1 MSVFLE
7 EYGREA
13 SVLTSDSTDKYID
26 KVVKR
31 YSKLFGLPSQ
41 RRIIVYLVVL
51 SLHGGILSLLP
62 LNLSLEN
69 FAVGLGFG
77 ASFFVLTLLSDFII
91 SYSSMKNDL
100 IFDWRRCSALSF
112 FSSLVWFGILL
123 LGSLISG
130 LLGAPELWSRF
141 FFLGFSGALI
151 LRLLVLSITSFA
163 GFGETIFSSLLQPAL
178 VTLPLLF
185 MDSSIGHTIGKQ
197 IPVFALTSV
206 SVSLLTVLAF
216 KYFMDRTGTKTLGIA
231 SSVLFKAFL
240 ANWTEDLT
248 APMESFFEKLGNQQ
262 DVKVSLLTFRTGEKI
277 KAVIVVPALHPGP
290 FKNLGSSLLPSLIQ
304 TAIQNKFDCVVSAPH
319 GLVGHELDVSTH
331 SENQRVVQS
340 IVGFVGSS
348 ATYSK
353 ATSMVRTES
362 DDAKASCQLFG
373 DCAFLT
379 LTTAPKTIED
389 LPPELD
395 SLIVGE
401 AEKRGLHV
409 LAIDAHNSM
418 GGSFDRDSAVAS
430 FSKASMDCLEKV
442 LETKSSRFK
451 VGAATVVP
459 KEFTVKAGM
468 GPGGISVIV
477 VEVDA
482 QKVAYVTIDGNNMV
496 SGLRDKILSA
506 LKELGIDDGEVLTT
520 DTHSVCGMIRSARG
534 YNLVGEAIDH
544 MKLISYIKEATLH
557 ALERME
563 PAEASWLR
571 EVIPDVKVIGE
582 QQITELTVLA
592 DKTTERAKRLAVSL
606 LPTAAVALILLLLFL
621 L

>member
-1 MSVFLE
+1 
-7 EYGREA
+7 
-13 SVLTSDSTDKYID
+13 LTNDSTDKYIG
-26 KVVKR
+26 KAVKR
-31 YSKLFGLPSQ
+31 YSKLFGLPSH
-41 RRIIVYLVVL
+41 RRIRLYLGVL
-51 SLHGGILSLLP
+51 SLHGGILSILP
-62 LNLSLEN
+62 LNLSLQN

-77 ASFFVLTLLSDFII
+77 ASFLVLTLLSDFVI
-91 SYSSMKNDL
+91 SQTSMKNAP
-100 IFDWRRCSALSF
+100 IFNRRRCSALSF
-112 FSSLVWFGILL
+112 FSSLIWFGILIF
-123 LGSLISG
+123 GSLISA
-130 LLGAPELWSRF
+130 LLGAPELWISF

-163 GFGETIFSSLLQPAL
+163 GFGKTLFSSLLQPTL
-178 VTLPLLF
+178 VAIPLFF
-185 MDSSIGHTIGKQ
+185 MISTIGYTAEMQ
-197 IPVFALTSV
+197 ILVLALTSV
-206 SVSLLTVLAF
+206 SVSLLSVFAF
-216 KYFMDRTGTKTLGIA
+216 KYFMDRVGTGTLGIA

-240 ANWTEDLT
+240 ANWTEDLI
-248 APMESFFEKLGNQQ
+248 APMETFFEKLGNKQ
-262 DVKVSLLTFRTGEKI
+262 DVKVSLLTFRAGEKI

-304 TAIQNKFDCVVSAPH
+304 TTIQNRFDCVVSAPH
-319 GLVGHELDVSTH
+319 GLVGHELDVSTQ

-340 IVGFVGSS
+340 ILGFVGSPS
-348 ATYSK
+348 TYSK
-353 ATSMVRTES
+353 ATPMVRTES
-362 DDAKASCQLFG
+362 DDAKASCQIFG

-395 SLIVGE
+395 SLIVNE
-401 AEKRGLHV
+401 AEKLGLSV

-418 GGSFDRDSAVAS
+418 GGSFDRDSAVKS
-430 FSKASMDCLEKV
+430 FSEASVDCLEKA
-442 LETKSSRFK
+442 LKTKNSRFK

-459 KEFTVKAGM
+459 REFTVHDGM

-477 VEVDA
+477 VEVDD

-520 DTHSVCGMIRSARG
+520 DTHSVCGMIRSERG

-544 MKLISYIKEATLH
+544 LKLISYIKEATIH
-557 ALERME
+557 ALGNME
-563 PAEASWLR
+563 SVEASWR
-571 EVIPDVKVIGE
+571 TEVIPNVKVIGE

-592 DKTTERAKRLAVSL
+592 DKTTQRAKRLAVSL
-606 LPTAAVALILLLLFL
+606 FPAAAVSLVLLLLFL

>member
-1 MSVFLE
+1 
-7 EYGREA
+7 
-13 SVLTSDSTDKYID
+13 LTNDSTDKYID

-41 RRIIVYLVVL
+41 NKITVYLGVL
-51 SLHGGILSLLP
+51 SLHGGILSILP
-62 LNLSLEN
+62 LNLSLQN

-77 ASFFVLTLLSDFII
+77 ASFLVLTLLSDFII
-91 SYSSMKNDL
+91 SQTSMKNAL
-100 IFDWRRCSALSF
+100 IFNRRRCSALSF
-112 FSSLVWFGILL
+112 FSSLVCFGILI
-123 LGSLISG
+123 LGSLISA
-130 LLGAPELWSRF
+130 LLGAPELWIRF

-163 GFGETIFSSLLQPAL
+163 GFGRTLFSSLLQPAL
-178 VTLPLLF
+178 VALPILF
-185 MDSSIGHTIGKQ
+185 MDSTIGYTLELQ
-197 IPVFALTSV
+197 IFVFALISV
-206 SVSLLTVLAF
+206 SVSLLSVFAF
-216 KYFMDRTGTKTLGIA
+216 KYFMDRVGTGTLGIA

-240 ANWTEDLT
+240 ANWTEDLI
-248 APMESFFEKLGNQQ
+248 APMETFFEKLGNKQ
-262 DVKVSLLTFRTGEKI
+262 DVKVSLLTFRAGEKI

-304 TAIQNKFDCVVSAPH
+304 TTIQNRFDCVVSAPH
-319 GLVGHELDVSTH
+319 GLVGHELDVSTQ

-340 IVGFVGSS
+340 ILEFVGSS
-348 ATYSK
+348 STYSE
-353 ATSMVRTES
+353 ATPMVRTES
-362 DDAKASCQLFG
+362 DDAKASCQIFG

-389 LPPELD
+389 LPPELN
-395 SLIVGE
+395 SLIVSE
-401 AEKRGLHV
+401 AEKLGLSV

-418 GGSFDRDSAVAS
+418 GGSFDRDSAVTS
-430 FSKASMDCLEKV
+430 FSEASVDCLEKA
-442 LETKSSRFK
+442 LKTKNSSFK

-459 KEFTVKAGM
+459 QEFTVHDGM

-477 VEVDA
+477 VEVDS
-482 QKVAYVTIDGNNMV
+482 QKAAYVTIDGNNMV

-544 MKLISYIKEATLH
+544 LKLISYITEATNR
-557 ALERME
+557 ALDSME
-563 PAEASWLR
+563 PVEASWR
-571 EVIPDVKVIGE
+571 TEVIPNVKVIGE

-592 DKTTERAKRLAVSL
+592 DKTTQRARRLAVSL
-606 LPTAAVALILLLLFL
+606 FPTAAVSLVLLLLFL

>member
-1 MSVFLE
+1 M
-7 EYGREA
+7 
-13 SVLTSDSTDKYID
+13 TNDSTDKYIG
-26 KVVKR
+26 KAVKR
-31 YSKLFGLPSQ
+31 YSKLFGLPS
-41 RRIIVYLVVL
+41 RSRITLYLGVL
-51 SLHGGILSLLP
+51 SLHGGILSTLP
-62 LNLSLEN
+62 LNLSLQN

-77 ASFFVLTLLSDFII
+77 ASFLVLTLLSDFVI
-91 SYSSMKNDL
+91 SQTSMKNAP
-100 IFDWRRCSALSF
+100 IFNRRRCSALSF
-112 FSSLVWFGILL
+112 FSSLIWFGILIF
-123 LGSLISG
+123 GSLISA
-130 LLGAPELWSRF
+130 LLGAPELWISF

-163 GFGETIFSSLLQPAL
+163 GFGKTLFSSLLQPTL
-178 VTLPLLF
+178 VAIPLFF
-185 MDSSIGHTIGKQ
+185 MISTIGYTAEMQ
-197 IPVFALTSV
+197 ILVLALTSV
-206 SVSLLTVLAF
+206 SVSLLSVFAF
-216 KYFMDRTGTKTLGIA
+216 KYFMDRVGTGTLGIA

-240 ANWTEDLT
+240 ANWTEDLI
-248 APMESFFEKLGNQQ
+248 APMETFFEKLGNKQ
-262 DVKVSLLTFRTGEKI
+262 DVKVSLLTFRAGEKI

-304 TAIQNKFDCVVSAPH
+304 TTIQNRFDCVVSAPH
-319 GLVGHELDVSTH
+319 GLVGHELDVSTQ

-340 IVGFVGSS
+340 ILGFVGSPS
-348 ATYSK
+348 TYSK
-353 ATSMVRTES
+353 ATPMVRTES
-362 DDAKASCQLFG
+362 DDAKASCQIFG

-395 SLIVGE
+395 SLIVNE
-401 AEKRGLHV
+401 AEKLGLSV

-418 GGSFDRDSAVAS
+418 GGSFDRDSAVKS
-430 FSKASMDCLEKV
+430 FSEASVDCLEKA
-442 LETKSSRFK
+442 LKTKNSRFK

-459 KEFTVKAGM
+459 REFTVHDGM

-477 VEVDA
+477 VEVDD

-520 DTHSVCGMIRSARG
+520 DTHSVCGMIRSERG

-544 MKLISYIKEATLH
+544 LKLISYIKEATIH
-557 ALERME
+557 ALGNME
-563 PAEASWLR
+563 SVEASWR
-571 EVIPDVKVIGE
+571 TEVIPNVKVIGE

-592 DKTTERAKRLAVSL
+592 DKTTQRAKRLAVSL
-606 LPTAAVALILLLLFL
+606 FPAAAVSLVLLLLFL

>member
-1 MSVFLE
+1 
-7 EYGREA
+7 
-13 SVLTSDSTDKYID
+13 LTNDSTDKYIN

-41 RRIIVYLVVL
+41 TKITLYLGVL
-51 SLHGGILSLLP
+51 SLHGGILSILP
-62 LNLSLEN
+62 LNLSLQK
-69 FAVGLGFG
+69 FATGLVFG
-77 ASFFVLTLLSDFII
+77 ASFLILTLLSDFII
-91 SYSSMKNDL
+91 SHSSMKNDL
-100 IFDWRRCSALSF
+100 IFNLRRCSALSF

-123 LGSLISG
+123 LGGLISG
-130 LLGAPELWSRF
+130 LLGAPELWIRF

-151 LRLLVLSITSFA
+151 LRLLVLAVTSFA
-163 GFGETIFSSLLQPAL
+163 GFGGTLFSSLLQPAL
-178 VTLPLLF
+178 VVLPIFF
-185 MDSSIGHTIGKQ
+185 MDSAIGYTLELQ
-197 IPVFALTSV
+197 ILIFALTSI
-206 SVSLLTVLAF
+206 SVSLLTVFAF
-216 KYFMDRTGTKTLGIA
+216 KHFMDRVGTGTLGIA

-240 ANWTEDLT
+240 ANWTEDLI
-248 APMESFFEKLGNQQ
+248 APMETFFEKLGNEQ
-262 DVKVSLLTFRTGEKI
+262 DVKVSLLTFRSGEKI

-304 TAIQNKFDCVVSAPH
+304 NTIQNKFDCVVSAPH
-319 GLVGHELDVSTH
+319 GLVGHELDVSTQ

-340 IVGFVGSS
+340 ILEFVSS
-348 ATYSK
+348 SSIYSK

-389 LPPELD
+389 LPPELN
-395 SLIVGE
+395 SLIVSE
-401 AEKRGLHV
+401 AEKVGLSV

-418 GGSFDRDSAVAS
+418 GGSFDRDSAVKS
-430 FSKASMDCLEKV
+430 FSKASVDCLEKA
-442 LETKSSRFK
+442 LKTKNSHFK
-451 VGAATVVP
+451 AGAATVVP
-459 KEFTVKAGM
+459 QEFTVQDGM

-477 VEVDA
+477 VEVDD

-496 SGLRDKILSA
+496 SGLRDKILAA

-520 DTHSVCGMIRSARG
+520 DTHSVCGMIRSERG

-544 MKLISYIKEATLH
+544 LKLISYITEATKH
-557 ALERME
+557 ALESME
-563 PAEASWLR
+563 PVEASWR
-571 EVIPDVKVIGE
+571 SEVIPDVKVIGE

-592 DKTTERAKRLAVSL
+592 DKTTQRARRLAVSL
-606 LPTAAVALILLLLFL
+606 FPIASIVLVLLLLFL

>member
-1 MSVFLE
+1 
-7 EYGREA
+7 
-13 SVLTSDSTDKYID
+13 LTDDSTDKYID
-26 KVVKR
+26 KIVKR
-31 YSKLFGLPSQ
+31 YTKLFGLPSQ
-41 RRIIVYLVVL
+41 SRILLYIGLL

-62 LNLSLEN
+62 LSLSLQN

-77 ASFFVLTLLSDFII
+77 ASFLVLTLLSDFVI

-100 IFDWRRCSALSF
+100 IFNWRRCSALSF
-112 FSSLVWFGILL
+112 FSSLVWFGILI
-123 LGSLISG
+123 LGSVISG
-130 LLGAPELWSRF
+130 LLGAPELWIRF

-163 GFGETIFSSLLQPAL
+163 GFGGTLFTSLLQPAL
-178 VTLPLLF
+178 AALPIFF
-185 MDSSIGHTIGKQ
+185 MDSTIGYTLEMQ
-197 IPVFALTSV
+197 ILIFALTSV
-206 SVSLLTVLAF
+206 SVSFLAVFAF
-216 KYFMDRTGTKTLGIA
+216 KYFMDRVGTGSLGIA

-248 APMESFFEKLGNQQ
+248 APLESFFEELGNKQ
-262 DVKVSLLTFRTGEKI
+262 DVNVSLLTFKASEKI
-277 KAVIVVPALHPGP
+277 KSVIVVPALHPGP

-304 TAIQNKFDCVVSAPH
+304 TTMQNKFDCVVSAPH
-319 GLVGHELDVSTH
+319 GLVGHELDVSTR

-340 IVGFVGSS
+340 ILDFVGSS
-348 ATYSK
+348 SSYSK
-353 ATSMVRTES
+353 AIPLVRTES

-389 LPPELD
+389 LPPELN
-395 SLIVGE
+395 SLIVSE

-418 GGSFDRDSAVAS
+418 GGSFDRDSAVKS
-430 FSKASMDCLEKV
+430 FSKASVACLEKA
-442 LETKSSRFK
+442 LKTKKSGFK
-451 VGAATVVP
+451 MGAATVMP
-459 KEFTVKAGM
+459 KEFTVQDGM

-477 VEVDA
+477 VEVDD

-520 DTHSVCGMIRSARG
+520 DTHSVCGMIRSERG

-544 MKLISYIKEATLH
+544 MKLINYIKEATLH
-557 ALERME
+557 ALESME
-563 PAEASWLR
+563 PVEASWR
-571 EVIPDVKVIGE
+571 TEVIPDVKVIGE
-582 QQITELTVLA
+582 KQITELTVLA
-592 DKTTERAKRLAVSL
+592 DKTTQRAKSLAVSL
-606 LPTAAVALILLLLFL
+606 FPVASIVLVLLLLFL